1 MSARWE
7 SWKRLGAPRL
17 LVQWL
22 RNGIPLRW
30 RGRAPEARG
39 EEIQVQSEALL
50 EELDKLVESGAFIR
64 GEATVVAPTF
74 LIPKKDG
81 SMRLIHDLR
90 ETNRH
95 IAPPRFTLRGARE
108 AASVTRNS
116 SWLAVLD
123 LKHGYQ
129 QVAVE
134 PAARRYLGA
143 RRGEETLVSTVLPF
157 GLNLSPYVF
166 TRLTNWLARQV
177 RERFGFEAAVY
188 IDDFLLGASSREEL
202 EEGLVRVKAFFRE
215 LGVVVSEE
223 KEVRP
228 ATRVEYIGFV
238 WDAAAKTVGVPDK
251 RRREYRRAVR
261 NLLRHAQSKG
271 VWRRV
276 IGKLGFLREAVG
288 PTMRHIRSLLHV
300 VARRRAGAGL
310 IEAEGEA
317 RQDLEWWAEKLRH
330 KTELSL
336 LTPPVSA
343 SVTTDA
349 SDGGLGFIISTES
362 MDSTGRGKKTQF
374 EKTLLSETPEAHINR
389 KEIEAILR
397 ALQTHREELRGRH
410 LVWYSDS
417 VTALAAIR
425 RQGTQRLSPAAWA
438 VTKEVLDL
446 MESEG
451 VKILPKHVPGRL
463 NCRADALSRP
473 EEERGEWERA
483 LERVTQKWGPLQE
496 DPCGATREATCLL
509 EGMEWATRRTLLLPK
524 VRDIGRAVEHLALV
538 AQKEAPDEHPSLWPR
553 MAVLITPCWK
563 GAAWWQEVRTMRKDF
578 ISLGR
583 LTSEDTAGW
592 ESRNGHA
599 PAWTA
604 SLVPLTTHC
613 GLRGRGESTRES
625 C

>member
-1 MSARWE
+1 M
-7 SWKRLGAPRL
+7 P
-17 LVQWL
+17 
-22 RNGIPLRW
+22 
-30 RGRAPEARG
+30 RG
-39 EEIQVQSEALL
+39 EENQEQCAALI
-50 EELDKLVESGAFIR
+50 EELDKQVKSGAFIR
-64 GEATVVAPTF
+64 GKAVVVAPTF

-95 IAPPRFTLRGARE
+95 IAPPRFTLRGARD

-143 RRGEETLVSTVLPF
+143 KRGEETLVATVLPF

-177 RERFGFEAAVY
+177 RERFGLEAAVY

-238 WDAAAKTVGVPDK
+238 WDAAAKTVGVPDE

-261 NLLRHAQSKG
+261 NLLRHAQSRAT
-271 VWRRV
+271 WRRV

-288 PTMRHIRSLLHV
+288 PTMRHIRSLLHA
-300 VARRRAGAGL
+300 VARRRTGAGL

-317 RQDLEWWAEKLRH
+317 RQDLEWWAETLRH

-336 LTPPVSA
+336 LTQPVSA

-349 SDGGLGFIISTES
+349 SNGGLGFVVDTRQV
-362 MDSTGRGKKTQF
+362 DSAGRDRHVRF
-374 EKTLLSETPEAHINR
+374 ERSLLPGAPEAHINR
-389 KEIEAILR
+389 KEIEAVLR
-397 ALQTHREELRGRH
+397 ALQAHREELRGKH

-417 VTALAAIR
+417 TTALAAIR
-425 RQGTQRLSPAAWA
+425 KQGTQKLSPAAWA

-446 MESEG
+446 AEREQMR
-451 VKILPKHVPGRL
+451 ILPRHVPGRL
-463 NCRADALSRP
+463 NCRADALSRL
-473 EEERGEWERA
+473 EEERGEWELA
-483 LERVTQKWGPLQE
+483 LERVAQKWGPLQE

-509 EGMEWATRRTLLLPK
+509 EGMEWTARRTLLLPR

-538 AQKEAPDEHPSLWPR
+538 ARKEAPEGHPSLWAR
-553 MAVLITPCWK
+553 MAVLITPYWR
-563 GAAWWQEVRTMRKDF
+563 GAPWWPEVKKMRKGF

-583 LTSEDTAGW
+583 LSSEDTAGW
-592 ESRNGHA
+592 ELRNGHA

-604 SLVPLTTHC
+604 SLVPLTTRC
-613 GLRGRGESTRES
+613 GRREREPDIEVF